1 MVQVFICTQGGD
13 GGDGGDGVGEE
24 RKRHQGGRGAQKCV
38 SFSVI
43 AAMVPSPLSLASQSL
58 TTTVRGPA
66 PSLPRVL
73 RSALGVV
80 NFWNFYTVG
89 EEKSCLRAAA
99 RVLGLPR
106 HLPTARW
113 TPRGSEAPSP
123 SPATQSSVLDDAWT
137 SGSPFP
143 APTPG
148 HGDNHW
154 VRSKE
159 TVSGSA
165 HAVPGPLQVAG
176 A

>member
-1 MVQVFICTQGGD
+1 MYTGRGRRGRRD
-13 GGDGGDGVGEE
+13 GGDGAGEE

-58 TTTVRGPA
+58 TITVRGPA

-80 NFWNFYTVG
+80 NFWNFYMVG
-89 EEKSCLRAAA
+89 EEKSCLRVAA
-99 RVLGLPR
+99 RVLGLPW

-113 TPRGSEAPSP
+113 TPRGSEATSP

-148 HGDNHW
+148 HGD
-154 VRSKE
+154 
-159 TVSGSA
+159 TG
-165 HAVPGPLQVAG
+165 VPTAITG
-176 A
+176 